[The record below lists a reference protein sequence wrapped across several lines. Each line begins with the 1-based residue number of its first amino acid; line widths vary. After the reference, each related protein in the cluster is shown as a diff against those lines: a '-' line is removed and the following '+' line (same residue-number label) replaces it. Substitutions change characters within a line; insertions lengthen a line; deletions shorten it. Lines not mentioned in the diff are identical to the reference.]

1 MGNKILVIGSGGREH
16 ALAACFAQSPTVDE
30 VFVAPGNPGMKDVAT
45 IIAIDPFDFPML
57 IECVRELAIDLVFVG
72 PEAPLSKG
80 IVDCLRKEGI
90 KIFGP
95 TQAAAQLEAS
105 KSFAKSLMNKYEI
118 PTAKH
123 KTVYSLNE
131 ALKYLTSHPAP
142 IVIKAD
148 GLMAGK
154 GVTVAMD
161 DQTAVRAVHDI
172 YPDPSIHCP
181 LVIEECLFGE
191 EFSLMAFVDAENVF
205 PLEIARDHKRAYDA
219 DEGPNTG
226 GMGAYSPVPF
236 ISREIVEE
244 AMVKVMR
251 PIAKAMVMEGNPFT
265 GMLYGGLMATKD
277 GVKTI
282 EFNVRFGDPE
292 AEVILA
298 RLLTPLDQVVLDV
311 MDHKQ
316 VKLEFDPRFALGVV
330 MASVGYP
337 GDYEKGHLIEGLEK
351 VDATIYHMG
360 TTYDGGT
367 RSAAGRVLFV
377 MNFGSTLEKRAKA
390 YIKKLPLSVPR
401 ACSIAATSERSKE
414 TINDSTVFS
423 ASDG

>member
-16 ALAACFAQSPTVDE
+16 ALAACFAQSPSVEE
-30 VFVAPGNPGMKDVAT
+30 VFVAPGNPGMRDVAT
-45 IIAIDPFDFPML
+45 VIAIDPFDFPAL
-57 IECVRELAIDLVFVG
+57 IEFVKELAIDLVFVG

-80 IVDCLRKEGI
+80 IVDAMRKENI
-90 KIFGP
+90 RIFGP

-105 KSFAKSLMNKYEI
+105 KSFAKTLMNKYDI

-123 KTVYSLNE
+123 ATVFSLEE
-131 ALKYLTSHPAP
+131 ALSYLASHPAP

-161 DQTAVRAVHDI
+161 DATAIKAVHEI
-172 YPDPSIHCP
+172 YPDENLRCP

-191 EFSLMAFVDAENVF
+191 EFSLMAFVDNENVF
-205 PLEIARDHKRAYDA
+205 ALDIARDHKRAYDN

-236 ISREIVEE
+236 ISREIIEE
-244 AMVKVMR
+244 AMEKVMR
-251 PIAKAMVMEGNPFT
+251 PIAKAMVLEGNPFT

-292 AEVILA
+292 AEVLLP
-298 RLLTPLDQVVLDV
+298 RLLNPLDQVVLDV
-311 MDHKQ
+311 MDHKE
-316 VKLEFDPRFALGVV
+316 VTLAFDPRFALGVV
-330 MASVGYP
+330 MASKGYP
-337 GDYEKGHLIEGLEK
+337 GKYETGHPIEGLEN
-351 VDATIYHMG
+351 VNSTVYHMG
-360 TTYDGGT
+360 TRDDGKLVNA
-367 RSAAGRVLFV
+367 SGRVLLI
-377 MNFGSTLEKRAKA
+377 MNFGTTLEKARETVYKEITAIRAPQLFYRGDIGK
-390 YIKKLPLSVPR
+390 IKG
-401 ACSIAATSERSKE
+401 
-414 TINDSTVFS
+414 D
-423 ASDG
+423 

>member
-16 ALAACFAQSPTVDE
+16 ALAACFAQSPSVEE
-30 VFVAPGNPGMKDVAT
+30 VFVAPGNPGMRDVAT
-45 IIAIDPFDFPML
+45 IIAIDPFDFPAL
-57 IECVRELAIDLVFVG
+57 IEFVKELAIDLVFVG

-80 IVDCLRKEGI
+80 IVDAMRKENI
-90 KIFGP
+90 RIFGP

-105 KSFAKSLMNKYEI
+105 KSFAKTLMNKYDI

-123 KTVYSLNE
+123 ATVFSLEE
-131 ALKYLTSHPAP
+131 ALSYLASHPAP

-161 DQTAVRAVHDI
+161 DATAIKAVHEI
-172 YPDPSIHCP
+172 YPDENLRCP

-191 EFSLMAFVDAENVF
+191 EFSLMAFVDNENVF
-205 PLEIARDHKRAYDA
+205 ALDIARDHKRAYDN

-236 ISREIVEE
+236 ISREIIEE
-244 AMVKVMR
+244 AMEKVMR
-251 PIAKAMVMEGNPFT
+251 PIAKAMVLEGNPFT

-292 AEVILA
+292 AEVLLP
-298 RLLTPLDQVVLDV
+298 RLLNPLDQVVLDV
-311 MDHKQ
+311 MNHKE
-316 VKLEFDPRFALGVV
+316 VNLTFDPRFALGIV
-330 MASVGYP
+330 MASQGYP
-337 GDYEKGHLIEGLEK
+337 GKYATGFPIEGLEN
-351 VDATIYHMG
+351 VNSTIYHMG
-360 TTYDGGT
+360 TRDDGKLVNAG
-367 RSAAGRVLFV
+367 GRVLLV
-377 MNFGSTLEKRAKA
+377 MNFGTTLEKARETVYKEITAIHAPQLFYRGDIGK
-390 YIKKLPLSVPR
+390 IKG
-401 ACSIAATSERSKE
+401 
-414 TINDSTVFS
+414 D
-423 ASDG
+423 

>member
-16 ALAACFAQSPTVDE
+16 ALAACFAQSPSVEE
-30 VFVAPGNPGMKDVAT
+30 VFVAPGNPGMRDVAT
-45 IIAIDPFDFPML
+45 VIAIDPFDFPAL
-57 IECVRELAIDLVFVG
+57 IEFVKELAIDLVFVG

-80 IVDCLRKEGI
+80 IVDAMRKENI
-90 KIFGP
+90 RIFGP

-105 KSFAKSLMNKYEI
+105 KSFAKTLMNKYDI

-123 KTVYSLNE
+123 ATVFSLEE
-131 ALKYLTSHPAP
+131 ALSYLASHPAP

-161 DQTAVRAVHDI
+161 DATAIKAVHEI
-172 YPDPSIHCP
+172 YPDENLRCP

-191 EFSLMAFVDAENVF
+191 EFSLMAFVDNENVF
-205 PLEIARDHKRAYDA
+205 ALDIARDHKRAYDN

-236 ISREIVEE
+236 ISREIIEE
-244 AMVKVMR
+244 AMEKVMR
-251 PIAKAMVMEGNPFT
+251 PIAKAMVLEGNPFT

-292 AEVILA
+292 AEVLLP
-298 RLLTPLDQVVLDV
+298 RLLNPLDQVVLDV
-311 MDHKQ
+311 MNHKE
-316 VKLEFDPRFALGVV
+316 VTLAFDPRFALGVV
-330 MASVGYP
+330 MASKGYP
-337 GDYEKGHLIEGLEK
+337 GKYETGHPIEGLEN
-351 VDATIYHMG
+351 VNSTVYHMG
-360 TTYDGGT
+360 TRDDGKLVNA
-367 RSAAGRVLFV
+367 SGRVLLI
-377 MNFGSTLEKRAKA
+377 MNFGTTLEKARETVYKEITAIHAPQLFYRGDIGK
-390 YIKKLPLSVPR
+390 IKG
-401 ACSIAATSERSKE
+401 
-414 TINDSTVFS
+414 D
-423 ASDG
+423 

>member
-16 ALAACFAQSPTVDE
+16 ALAACFAQSPSVEE
-30 VFVAPGNPGMKDVAT
+30 VFVAPGNPGMRDVAT
-45 IIAIDPFDFPML
+45 VIAIDPFDFPAL
-57 IECVRELAIDLVFVG
+57 IEFVKELAIDLVFVG

-80 IVDCLRKEGI
+80 IVDAMRKENI
-90 KIFGP
+90 RIFGP

-105 KSFAKSLMNKYEI
+105 KSFAKTLMNKYDI

-123 KTVYSLNE
+123 ATVFSLEE
-131 ALKYLTSHPAP
+131 ALSYLASHPAP

-161 DQTAVRAVHDI
+161 DATAIKAVHEI
-172 YPDPSIHCP
+172 YPDENLRCP

-191 EFSLMAFVDAENVF
+191 EFSLMAFVDNENVF
-205 PLEIARDHKRAYDA
+205 ALDIARDHKRAYDN

-236 ISREIVEE
+236 ISREIIEE
-244 AMVKVMR
+244 AMEKVMR
-251 PIAKAMVMEGNPFT
+251 PIAKAMVLEGNPFT

-292 AEVILA
+292 AEVLLP
-298 RLLTPLDQVVLDV
+298 RLLNPLDQVVLDV
-311 MDHKQ
+311 MDHKE
-316 VKLEFDPRFALGVV
+316 VTLAFDPRFALGVV
-330 MASVGYP
+330 MASKGYP
-337 GDYEKGHLIEGLEK
+337 GKYETGHPIEGLEN
-351 VDATIYHMG
+351 VNSTVYHMG
-360 TTYDGGT
+360 TRDDGKLVNAG
-367 RSAAGRVLFV
+367 GRVLLI
-377 MNFGSTLEKRAKA
+377 MNFGTTLEKARETVYKEITAIRAPQLFYRGDIGK
-390 YIKKLPLSVPR
+390 IKG
-401 ACSIAATSERSKE
+401 
-414 TINDSTVFS
+414 D
-423 ASDG
+423 